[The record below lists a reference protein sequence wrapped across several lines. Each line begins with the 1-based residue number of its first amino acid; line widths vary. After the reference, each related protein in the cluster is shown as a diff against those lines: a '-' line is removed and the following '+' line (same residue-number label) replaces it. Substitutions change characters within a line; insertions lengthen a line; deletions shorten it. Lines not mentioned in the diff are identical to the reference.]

1 MYGCFTEIKMLN
13 SAKELFAVNYSLSS
27 VGSWT
32 SMKVLWKAEKKKKK
46 IKHMQSKTASEVKEV
61 SKGDELQCQ
70 SRVNKWNYLQYNVI
84 IRNDILF
91 IIYSHTE
98 SPL

>member
-1 MYGCFTEIKMLN
+1 
-13 SAKELFAVNYSLSS
+13 
-27 VGSWT
+27 
-32 SMKVLWKAEKKKKK
+32 MKVESRKKE
-46 IKHMQSKTASEVKEV
+46 IKHMQSKTASKVKEV

-91 IIYSHTE
+91 NI
-98 SPL
+98 